1 VTAGTIHA
9 LRFGAYELDL
19 RAAELRRAGVLIK
32 LAPQQFRLL
41 RFLAERTGQICTRD
55 QLRADLWDAGTF
67 VDFDR
72 GLTVAIAAIR
82 GALNDDSD
90 SPRYI
95 QTVPR
100 QGYRFVAPVEP
111 ISADPPIAPRPTAKP
126 HWRRTEFRLAAGFV
140 LAAVVAT
147 VLGVLL
153 SSGPTMLAVLPFENL
168 TQRSEDAPL
177 LSGLTDEILTQLGAI
192 DPERLG
198 VIGRTSVTRYVA
210 GKSSLPQ
217 IRRDLGVEY
226 LVEGSLRVEGDTLR
240 ITVRLLKAATQSQL
254 WSRTFQTGA
263 GALETEQ
270 DVAAQSAVEIGALLF
285 PPNRPAHPSTHT
297 PPAAAREAYLNGR
310 YMLQTRGRRAIVD
323 ALQQFNLA
331 SERDPAWA
339 EAWTAVAEAHLGRA
353 LGGGSALDA
362 FDQART
368 AAARA
373 LRLDEH
379 LAEAHDALG
388 NVLFWRDWNWRESRR
403 HFDRAI
409 ELNASLARAHHD
421 RALLDIVT
429 GQPERGVSGLRRAIA
444 LDPLSPH
451 VNIDAGWLFLQAHH
465 FAEAERAARRALE
478 LEPTLEEAKACIA
491 RAQLYGGRPAAGMV
505 DKLREAAESS
515 GNPWYRALASA
526 ATGGKDQALA
536 ALDEAFAKHSS
547 MMVMLKT
554 EPAFTVLHSDPHF
567 QELVRKVG
575 L

>member
-1 VTAGTIHA
+1 
-9 LRFGAYELDL
+9 
-19 RAAELRRAGVLIK
+19 
-32 LAPQQFRLL
+32 
-41 RFLAERTGQICTRD
+41 
-55 QLRADLWDAGTF
+55 
-67 VDFDR
+67 
-72 GLTVAIAAIR
+72 
-82 GALNDDSD
+82 
-90 SPRYI
+90 
-95 QTVPR
+95 
-100 QGYRFVAPVEP
+100 
-111 ISADPPIAPRPTAKP
+111 
-126 HWRRTEFRLAAGFV
+126 
-140 LAAVVAT
+140 
-147 VLGVLL
+147 
-153 SSGPTMLAVLPFENL
+153 
-168 TQRSEDAPL
+168 
-177 LSGLTDEILTQLGAI
+177 
-192 DPERLG
+192 
-198 VIGRTSVTRYVA
+198 VTRYVA

-226 LVEGSLRVEGDTLR
+226 LVEGSLRVEGETLR

-285 PPNRPAHPSTHT
+285 PPNRPARPNTHT
-297 PPAAAREAYLNGR
+297 PPTAAREAYLNGR
-310 YMLQTRGRRAIVD
+310 YMLQTRGRHATVD
-323 ALQQFNLA
+323 ALAQFTLA
-331 SERDPAWA
+331 VERDPAWA
-339 EAWTAVAEAHLGRA
+339 VAWTAVAEAHLGRA
-353 LGGGSALDA
+353 LGGGALDG
-362 FDQART
+362 FDQARS

-373 LRLDEH
+373 LRLDERT
-379 LAEAHDALG
+379 AEAHDVLG
-388 NVLFWRDWNWRESRR
+388 NVLMWRDWNWRESRR

-478 LEPTLEEAKACIA
+478 LEPTLEEAKACVA
-491 RAQLYGGRPAAGMV
+491 RAQMYGGHPVAGMV
-505 DKLREAAESS
+505 DRLREAAESS

-526 ATGGKDQALA
+526 ATGRKDQALA

-547 MMVMLKT
+547 LLVMLKT